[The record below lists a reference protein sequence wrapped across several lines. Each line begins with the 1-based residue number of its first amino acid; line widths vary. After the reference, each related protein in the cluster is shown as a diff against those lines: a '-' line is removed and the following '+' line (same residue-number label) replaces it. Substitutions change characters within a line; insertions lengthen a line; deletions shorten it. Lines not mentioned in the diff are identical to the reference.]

1 MKNTAMKTYRIQ
13 FLLFALSLAL
23 AFVARAQESAKK
35 AAEAKPDP
43 AASAPSGNVEID
55 VSFVTFDL
63 KEIEEIARKSPTAA
77 PTQDQILKAWAA
89 GKGRLLGTSKVI
101 TISGQQTKNEGIVE
115 KIYPT
120 EYEPPRMPGDKHVP
134 TNKDDWV
141 SQPTPGGFQT
151 RNIGLTVNLTPQVSD
166 DGKTIQL
173 TMIPEFTELPR
184 WSNIEAGED
193 EGKKTSKMWVAQP
206 DFYVRR
212 VTTSID
218 IPMDGTVVSGGMPD
232 STGKLI
238 TYVFVTAHAIQPA
251 HKK

>member
-1 MKNTAMKTYRIQ
+1 MKTHSIRL
-13 FLLFALSLAL
+13 LLFAASVAFAL
-23 AFVARAQESAKK
+23 VARAQAPGNK
-35 AAEAKPDP
+35 AGDAIPGKNDP
-43 AASAPSGNVEID
+43 AASDPICNVEID

-77 PTQDQILKAWAA
+77 PTQEQILKAWAA

-101 TISGQQTKNEGIVE
+101 TIPGQQTKNEGMVE

-120 EYEPPRMPGDKHVP
+120 EYEPPRVSDKHVP
-134 TNKDDWV
+134 TTKEDWV

-151 RNIGLTVNLTPQVSD
+151 RNIGFTVNATPQIND
-166 DGKTIQL
+166 DRKTISI
-173 TMIPEFTELPR
+173 TMIPEFAELTR

-193 EGKKTSKMWVAQP
+193 EGKKTSKVWFAQP

-212 VTTSID
+212 ATTSI
-218 IPMDGTVVSGGMPD
+218 IVPVDGTVVSGGMPD
-232 STGKLI
+232 STGKLV
-238 TYVFVTAHAIQPA
+238 TYIFVTAHAVQPA